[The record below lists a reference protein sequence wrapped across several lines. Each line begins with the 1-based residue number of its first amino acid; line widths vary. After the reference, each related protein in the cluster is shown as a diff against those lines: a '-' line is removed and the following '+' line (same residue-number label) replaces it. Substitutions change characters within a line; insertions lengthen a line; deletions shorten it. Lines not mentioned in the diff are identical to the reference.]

1 MEHYIAT
8 MPFLYAEQER
18 KYLINLYKMRER
30 ERELMKDHPGW
41 KVGTLYGEPVYK
53 TLPKDVLP
61 TPNADEFALGRT
73 HDEWTLKVVM
83 PYFWV

>member
-18 KYLINLYKMRER
+18 KYLINLYKMREN

-61 TPNADEFALGRT
+61 AVNAEEFHQGRSMS
-73 HDEWTLKVVM
+73 EWLEKVVSPRFM
-83 PYFWV
+83 V